1 MDRVKK
7 HLEIVKP
14 YKFNKVL
21 KNGSDENN
29 ILTKLHKDLV
39 MVPVDKAGNN
49 IAIICKS
56 YYISLLNNEILS
68 SNFTDVDSNVED
80 ILFIYFYLFILSL

>member
-1 MDRVKK
+1 
-7 HLEIVKP
+7 
-14 YKFNKVL
+14 
-21 KNGSDENN
+21 
-29 ILTKLHKDLV
+29 

-68 SNFTDVDSNVED
+68 SNFTEVDSNVED
-80 ILFIYFYLFILSL
+80 ILNRHKNVSSNKFIGTFKQKQ